1 MKLKLTGYP
10 DIDSLLKSTYELL
23 EQGKTL
29 HKQIEQSVKF
39 EPVKYKRAF
48 ILWMLFYIDLLN
60 YL

>member
-48 ILWMLFYIDLLN
+48 IL
-60 YL
+60 